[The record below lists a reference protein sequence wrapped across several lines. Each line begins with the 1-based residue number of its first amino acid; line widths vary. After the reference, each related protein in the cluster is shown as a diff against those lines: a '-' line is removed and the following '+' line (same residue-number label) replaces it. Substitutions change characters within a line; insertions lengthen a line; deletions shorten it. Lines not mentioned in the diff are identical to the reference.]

1 MEFLAIM
8 FIGTVVAIL
17 IVAGLYSPPSQRIF
31 RVAPP
36 LNLPGPTR
44 GENDAEIWQFQPMDE
59 VEYWEAMDRHEAD
72 PAHNPC
78 PSPVPPKISERF

>member
-1 MEFLAIM
+1 MEFFAIM
-8 FIGTVVAIL
+8 FIGTVVAVWA
-17 IVAGLYSPPSQRIF
+17 VAVSRPTQRIF

-59 VEYWEAMDRHEAD
+59 VEYWQAMERHEED
-72 PAHNPC
+72 PAHNPY
-78 PSPVPPKISERF
+78 PSRVPPRIPESL